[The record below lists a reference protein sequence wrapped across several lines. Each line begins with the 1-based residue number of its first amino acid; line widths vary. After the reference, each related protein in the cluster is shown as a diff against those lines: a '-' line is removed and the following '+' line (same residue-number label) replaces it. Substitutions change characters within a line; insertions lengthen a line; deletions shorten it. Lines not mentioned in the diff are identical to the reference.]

1 MISGRSEPDAV
12 MQPNGELIYGIH
24 RTPSPAGE
32 PAIAVFS
39 PTAVAIFTE
48 TPHSSA
54 RNTLAVT
61 IAELE
66 PRDEQVRVR
75 AARRTAPP
83 SPPTSPPTLPTPAE
97 RRIPRS
103 G

>member
-12 MQPNGELIYGIH
+12 MQTNGQLIYGIH

-66 PRDEQVRVR
+66 RRQAITNNIASTAEPTARVGGW
-75 AARRTAPP
+75 
-83 SPPTSPPTLPTPAE
+83 TSCRWVTTD
-97 RRIPRS
+97 RI
-103 G
+103 

>member
-75 AARRTAPP
+75 AATSDGTTFAADVTAADAPNG
-83 SPPTSPPTLPTPAE
+83 
-97 RRIPRS
+97 R
-103 G
+103 

>member
-48 TPHSSA
+48 T
-54 RNTLAVT
+54 
-61 IAELE
+61 
-66 PRDEQVRVR
+66 
-75 AARRTAPP
+75 APQ
-83 SPPTSPPTLPTPAE
+83 
-97 RRIPRS
+97 
-103 G
+103 